1 MGDDVQMIDASSQPC
16 FQPVDSTD
24 CLIDCE
30 LFDIA
35 DEDGVG
41 AENLEGDLG
50 LSLYSNDSDKM
61 PITDNGKMQD
71 GQECG
76 DLDVL
81 PFEYNEGERRD
92 GKQHGDFEECSEE
105 TIMGKVFD
113 GQDEAHEFYN

>member
-1 MGDDVQMIDASSQPC
+1 MIDASSQPC

-24 CLIDCE
+24 YLIDSE

-35 DEDGVG
+35 DKDGVG
-41 AENLEGDLG
+41 AENHEGDFG
-50 LSLYSNDSDKM
+50 LSQYSNGSDKM
-61 PITDNGKMQD
+61 PISDNGEMHD

-81 PFEYNEGERRD
+81 PFEYNEGKTHD
-92 GKQHGDFEECSEE
+92 GEHRGDFEECSEE

-113 GQDEAHEFYN
+113 GQDEAYEFYN